1 MRRNVPECYPVR
13 AQVEVKEAPKEK
25 KLMRRK
31 KNETSAQVMVKTLD
45 EAIGKIR
52 DRLVG
57 EEMKSSIGD
66 LARLMQMRHELKD
79 TQPRQVTVRWV
90 DECQTT
96 PATDE

>member
-1 MRRNVPECYPVR
+1 
-13 AQVEVKEAPKEK
+13 VEGKEAPKDK
-25 KLMRRK
+25 KRRRRK
-31 KNETSAQVMVKTLD
+31 SNETSAQLMVKALD
-45 EAIGKIR
+45 DAIGKIR
-52 DRLVG
+52 KKLAD

-66 LARLMQMRHELKD
+66 LARLMQMRHDLKD